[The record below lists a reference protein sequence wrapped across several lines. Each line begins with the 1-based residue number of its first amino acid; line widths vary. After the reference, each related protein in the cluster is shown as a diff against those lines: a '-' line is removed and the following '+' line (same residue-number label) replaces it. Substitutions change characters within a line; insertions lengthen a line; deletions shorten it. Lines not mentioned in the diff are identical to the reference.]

1 VILINAKRTD
11 LKQNQYYNW
20 DVKSGDYIAD
30 NSEYDKL
37 YLKNRKR
44 EKLVRKLTWLGV
56 ASVSLLVFM
65 KILSYA
71 AWN

>member
-1 VILINAKRTD
+1 LNK
-11 LKQNQYYNW
+11 NSYYNW

-37 YLKNRKR
+37 YLKNRKK
-44 EKLVRKLTWLGV
+44 EKLVRRFAWLGV
-56 ASVSLLVFM
+56 ASLSLLLFL